1 MRHFVFENLLLLLY
15 VVNSIKS
22 YKILG
27 VVPALPYSQF
37 TLGLRLMKALADKG
51 HQVTFV
57 NSYPQKVPLK
67 NIRDVSTE
75 DIKKVL
81 EGKTFCF
88 FLRKPQKLLHINFFY
103 FIILRNNFEFSTF
116 LDYTSNV
123 VDFSGLSYWKQL
135 NWVTELG
142 IKKSTLT
149 FKNKN
154 VQNLLKSNETFDLVI
169 STNLFSDSFAY
180 FAYKFKCPS
189 IILIPG
195 STNLFSNY
203 LVANPSPPSYVT
215 NLLADYG
222 ADMNFWQRFSNI
234 IRELVGEIFIHNI
247 LIPKQ
252 NQVLKEL
259 FPDAPE
265 LTSILYDA
273 SLILAASHSSFYD
286 PIPLQQNVKEIGGYH
301 VQPPKPLPK
310 DLQEFM
316 DNSPEG
322 VVIFS
327 MGSNL
332 KSADFHPEKRRAILN
347 AFSKIKQKVLWKF
360 EADLTDKPKNVK
372 ISNWLPQSDILAHR
386 NVLGFI
392 SHGGLLG
399 TTEAVYHGVPI
410 LGLPIFW
417 DQIKNVDVAV
427 FKGFAVKL
435 DFHNLDEKSFGDA
448 LNEILNNP
456 TYREAA
462 KERSSIM
469 HDQPIK
475 QIDEA
480 VFWCEYVIRHKGA
493 QHLRSPALNLR
504 WYQSYYIDI
513 IIFISV
519 VLITLLL

>member
-1 MRHFVFENLLLLLY
+1 MKYFFLNNLFIFLLFCVGNLS
-15 VVNSIKS
+15 NS

-27 VVPALPYSQF
+27 VVPAPPHSHF
-37 TLGLRLMKALADKG
+37 TLGFRLMKALADKG
-51 HQVTFV
+51 HEVTFI
-57 NSYPQKVPLK
+57 NSHPQKVPVK

-75 DIKKVL
+75 EIKK
-81 EGKTFCF
+81 
-88 FLRKPQKLLHINFFY
+88 I
-103 FIILRNNFEFSTF
+103 FE
-116 LDYTSNV
+116 DYTTKL
-123 VDFSGLSYWKQL
+123 VDLGEWSYWKQL
-135 NWVTELG
+135 NWVADLG
-142 IKKSTLT
+142 AVKSRLI

-169 STNLFSDSFAY
+169 SNHLFSDAFAY
-180 FAYKFKCPS
+180 FAYKFKCPL
-189 IILIPG
+189 IILTPG

-332 KSADFHPEKRRAILN
+332 KSADFHPEKRKAILN
-347 AFSKIKQKVLWKF
+347 AFSKLKQKVLWKF
-360 EADLTDKPKNVK
+360 ETDLPDKPKNVK

-427 FKGFAVKL
+427 SKGFAVKL
-435 DFHNLDEKSFGDA
+435 DFHNLDEKSFGDS

-519 VLITLLL
+519 VLITLLLITKYLLIFIFKKFFIKENNEKKNK